1 MHAVSYK
8 LKIVFWC
15 TIALLFT
22 ERDILYLKK
31 NKKKFLKFAF
41 FVVIK
46 VHDVLLIVHAQQK

>member
-1 MHAVSYK
+1 M
-8 LKIVFWC
+8 FWC

-31 NKKKFLKFAF
+31 NKKNFLKFAF